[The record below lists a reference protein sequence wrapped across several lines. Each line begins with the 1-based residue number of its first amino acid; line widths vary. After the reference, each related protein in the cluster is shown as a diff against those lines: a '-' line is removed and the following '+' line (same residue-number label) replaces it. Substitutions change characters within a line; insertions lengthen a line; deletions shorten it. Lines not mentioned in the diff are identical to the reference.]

1 MLLFAYIMFVLATA
15 PALKVA
21 GVTAMSVVSI
31 WKQGESGT
39 STSWL
44 GAGPGASR
52 AGFHPALAAG
62 ICLCPRCP
70 WQEPAKR
77 FMVLFI
83 YLLLIDLFVCRC
95 WAATQSLP
103 SNLWHPQHLLQGLF
117 PHPRAFLTPRCLP
130 RPWLPLPTS
139 QRDSR
144 PLPASPKFLCSSCH
158 LPLGVSIS
166 FLTPGLP
173 CWLQDGLSLWLYLCG
188 SVIATSLSGKC

>member
-1 MLLFAYIMFVLATA
+1 MRELKTTNLSDFRVGWDLLQGPGKYVHDSCWGAQGFFLEAYRYNREKKRGVGRQLLRFWVSLTEGKWGSYKLCWTWGMEKTKPIFFFPGCCAWMLLFAYIMFVLATA

-21 GVTAMSVVSI
+21 RVTALSVVSI

-44 GAGPGASR
+44 GAGPGASG

-83 YLLLIDLFVCRC
+83 YLLLIDLFVCLLLG
-95 WAATQSLP
+95 S
-103 SNLWHPQHLLQGLF
+103 HPV
-117 PHPRAFLTPRCLP
+117 
-130 RPWLPLPTS
+130 
-139 QRDSR
+139 
-144 PLPASPKFLCSSCH
+144 PA
-158 LPLGVSIS
+158 
-166 FLTPGLP
+166 
-173 CWLQDGLSLWLYLCG
+173 
-188 SVIATSLSGKC
+188 